1 MVNPDVLSAI
11 LDDAFSEIYIVDCA
25 SLRLLEVNRT
35 ARENLQHDAATL
47 ATMCLPDLA
56 PELTTTGYRCLL
68 AVLDGG
74 GNAPVHVEVNHARAD
89 GSRYPVALRI
99 ARCSRDGSAPAYVVI
114 GRDLSERQEA
124 ASALHQS
131 ESRFRAIV
139 SNTPGLVYQFMMRS
153 DGGIGFPYLSEGCHA
168 LLGISAEAL
177 QADAARFLALILP
190 EDRPSYTASMMAS
203 AADKRGWNWVGRIWI
218 EAFKDI
224 KWINLRAT
232 PRALADGGVQWEG
245 IMTNITQTKLE
256 EAEIKQ
262 SRAQLAELSA
272 HVETVKEKERTRI
285 AREIHDDLGGNL
297 TAIKMSL
304 ALLARRLPA
313 DPQLLDK
320 ASYLD
325 SLVDRT
331 IESVHR
337 ISGDLRPSIL
347 DFGLVAAI
355 DWQSKEFEKQLG
367 ITCEFAANRK
377 DIRLHPDQAT
387 ALFRI
392 FQEALTNI
400 SKHANASQV
409 RVELVRGSRSVRM
422 HIIDNGRG
430 IANADRIKSK
440 SFGIRGMV
448 ERASALGGDLSVTPG
463 QHGGSIVSVKV
474 PLAPVRRAVPT
485 AAMAPA
491 VVVDAGKTG
500 NDGDDSV
507 ARMPDSRWQV
517 TS

>member
-1 MVNPDVLSAI
+1 MVNTDVLSAI

-25 SLRLLEVNRT
+25 SLRLLDVNRT

-47 ATMCLPDLA
+47 ATMVLPDLA
-56 PELTTTGYRCLL
+56 TNLSAANYHDLFDSLDSGKNGQMRLE
-68 AVLDGG
+68 AVHL
-74 GNAPVHVEVNHARAD
+74 RAD
-89 GSRYPVALRI
+89 GSQYPVELRLHRYLGNG
-99 ARCSRDGSAPAYVVI
+99 ADAAAYVVI
-114 GRDLSERQEA
+114 GRDLSAQHEA
-124 ASALHQS
+124 ANALRQS

-153 DGGIGFPYLSEGCHA
+153 DGGIAFPYLSEGCHA
-168 LLGISAEAL
+168 LLGISTEDL

-190 EDRPSYTASMMAS
+190 EDRLSYTASMMAS

-218 EAFKDI
+218 EAWKDI

-232 PRALADGGVQWEG
+232 PRALACGSVQWEG

-272 HVETVKEKERTRI
+272 HVETVKEQERTRI

-313 DPQLLDK
+313 DAQLLDK
-320 ASYLD
+320 ATYLD

-355 DWQSKEFEKQLG
+355 DWQAREFEKQLG

-377 DIRLHPDQAT
+377 DIELHPDQAT

-400 SKHANASQV
+400 SKHANATRV

-422 HIIDNGRG
+422 HIVDNGRG
-430 IANADRIKSK
+430 IENADRIKSK

-463 QHGGSIVSVKV
+463 EHGGSIVSVKV
-474 PLAPVRRAVPT
+474 PLAPARRAAPGEDAHEGAASMLALRRRT
-485 AAMAPA
+485 A
-491 VVVDAGKTG
+491 
-500 NDGDDSV
+500 S
-507 ARMPDSRWQV
+507 
-517 TS
+517 